1 MKLAWTITDET
12 AQLTLTPET
21 VTDKAVIE
29 GLGNVQSAAVKKNG
43 VLAFVMDLPKL
54 PVAKPIIE
62 RPADAVRDSKE
73 TA

>member
-29 GLGNVQSAAVKKNG
+29 GLGNVQTASVKKNG
-43 VLAFVMDLPKL
+43 VLAFVMELPRQA
-54 PVAKPIIE
+54 VAKPIIE

-73 TA
+73 TI

>member
-12 AQLTLTPET
+12 AQLTLKPET
-21 VTDKAVIE
+21 ITDQAILD
-29 GLGNVQSAAVKKNG
+29 GLGNVQTATVKKNG
-43 VLAFVMDLPKL
+43 NLTLTMDLPKL

-73 TA
+73 TL